1 MLFVYTYD
9 IIVMIILPSSY
20 TLDRHI
26 LYRRMNGRVS
36 HRRLQTVFMK
46 RGGQEAFSGFRS
58 ISVIMSDSR
67 ETVMGRIDQLFSQYD
82 PEDEIIAITDVFG
95 GSITNA
101 LTEYISLRKL
111 HIVAGMNL
119 PLVLEAGLSDESTPV
134 EELVK
139 NLQATGHE
147 QILYVNDMIDQN
159 NGEDEI

>member
-1 MLFVYTYD
+1 MRRFLTASHGPLSEA
-9 IIVMIILPSSY
+9 ILQSAS
-20 TLDRHI
+20 LI
-26 LYRRMNGRVS
+26 A
-36 HRRLQTVFMK
+36 
-46 RGGQEAFSGFRS
+46 GQEAFSGFRS